1 MVSVLGAA
9 GLGYSASLVS
19 IFLLYPYRDY
29 TKVFS
34 INSIRHVN
42 PIQYSMARYKGMIL
56 NPSQPLL
63 LALPWGLLYGGFV
76 LGSGS
81 AAGALCGGSL
91 HGMGKVGVR
100 TIARRLGGS
109 RSRYD
114 RVEYKSL
121 IHCLQQSTKQYG
133 ILSFFSGVTATIIIS
148 SVWHGAALVA
158 LQRSSHNGFLGAWW
172 DSFRVH
178 AFLTFVTTPL
188 RNTFRSALHS
198 TERAG
203 GVQNLSTFL
212 AGEAA
217 VFREAGGVLKNMLRT
232 EGVPFFLNGV
242 LSTTF
247 KTSVPFGF
255 TFALFLYF
263 GGALPGKEEGS
274 TRHHHHHHP
283 HHTPLR
289 RFS

>member
-9 GLGYSASLVS
+9 GLGYTASLVS

-29 TKVFS
+29 TKIFNIKS
-34 INSIRHVN
+34 IPRVN
-42 PIQYSMARYKGMIL
+42 PIEYSMVRYKGMIL

-81 AAGALCGGSL
+81 ATGAICGGTL
-91 HGMGKVGVR
+91 HGMAKVGVR
-100 TIARRLGGS
+100 TTARRLGSS

-114 RVEYKSL
+114 KMEYRSL
-121 IHCLQQSTKQYG
+121 IQCLQHSTRQYG
-133 ILSFFSGVTATIIIS
+133 ILSFFSGVTATVIIS

-158 LQRSSHNGFLGAWW
+158 LQRSSHSGFFGAWW

-198 TERAG
+198 RERSG
-203 GVQNLSTFL
+203 GVHNLSTFL
-212 AGEAA
+212 SGEVA
-217 VFREAGGVLKNMLRT
+217 VFREAGGVMKNMLRT

-247 KTSVPFGF
+247 KASVPFGF

-263 GGALPGKEEGS
+263 GGALPGQEMGRS
-274 TRHHHHHHP
+274 RHHHHHHM
-283 HHTPLR
+283 PLR